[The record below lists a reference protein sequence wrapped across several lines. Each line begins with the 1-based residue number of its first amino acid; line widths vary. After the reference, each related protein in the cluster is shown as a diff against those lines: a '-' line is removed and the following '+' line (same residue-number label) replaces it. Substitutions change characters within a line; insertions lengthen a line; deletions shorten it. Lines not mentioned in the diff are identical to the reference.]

1 MLKEELNKKELLIK
15 DLVETIKNLTKS
27 SLKQQPILSQSF
39 TSDSDDSDENHHIS
53 TVSLR

>member
-27 SLKQQPILSQSF
+27 SLKQQPIQSQSF
-39 TSDSDDSDENHHIS
+39 KTTTN
-53 TVSLR
+53 TVTEF